1 MRARDAS
8 REGPSPAGRSRA
20 RATTTS
26 RRRTRRSRSFRSR
39 GRRRVCALERIPDE
53 AFKPTTTPKRRGAGP
68 DGRVRSGRDRVLVS
82 SYRIAKSS
90 NVRDPTPAFRSSRY
104 ARSLSRGGGGVVRTS
119 CRPWSVHRRPVSH
132 VSRLTRF
139 ASARPGVASSLS
151 RLTSTAPAAPAAATA
166 AGFASA
172 LLRAATHRRYR
183 SWLHLSTRT

>member
-39 GRRRVCALERIPDE
+39 GRRGVCARARPGRGFQTNNDAEEAGRGSRRRRKSMNDE
-53 AFKPTTTPKRRGAGP
+53 VPSPCWSRH
-68 DGRVRSGRDRVLVS
+68 
-82 SYRIAKSS
+82 YAKS
-90 NVRDPTPAFRSSRY
+90 NVDPTPAFRSSRY

-151 RLTSTAPAAPAAATA
+151 RLTSTAPPAPAAATA